1 MADTLRPASLQDLE
15 TFVRHRVAMFQ
26 DMDYGDE
33 AGRERMAPVFREQL
47 RTWLTT
53 GQVRGWIAEDGGAIV
68 GGALL
73 QLKEALP
80 TPLSLQR
87 VRGYLYN
94 VYVVPEARGNG
105 LARRLTETALA
116 HAREIGVE
124 MVELHASKDAEQLY
138 RGMGF
143 EPSPE
148 FRLIL
153 SEAVTP
159 PSQWKDR
166 R

>member
-1 MADTLRPASLQDLE
+1 MDERLRPSTLADLE
-15 TFVRHRVAMFQ
+15 VHVAHRVAMFK
-26 DMDYGDE
+26 DMDYGDDE
-33 AGRERMAPVFREQL
+33 GRARMAPVFRELL
-47 RTWLTT
+47 RAWLTT
-53 GQVRGWIAEDGGAIV
+53 GQAQGWVAESGGRVV

-80 TPLSLQR
+80 SPLSLQR

-94 VYVVPEARGNG
+94 VYVAPEARGRG
-105 LARRLTETALA
+105 LARRLTEAALA
-116 HAREIGVE
+116 HAREIGLE
-124 MVELHASKDAEQLY
+124 MVELHASRDAEALY
-138 RGMGF
+138 RHMGF

-153 SEAVTP
+153 SDAITP
-159 PSQWKDR
+159 PSQWRER

>member
-1 MADTLRPASLQDLE
+1 MDAAIRPAGPEDLE
-15 TFVRHRVAMFQ
+15 TFVAHRVAMFR
-26 DMDYGDE
+26 DMDYGDDE
-33 AGRERMAPVFREQL
+33 GRARMAPVFRELL
-47 RTWLTT
+47 RGWLTT
-53 GQVRGWIAEDGGAIV
+53 GQARGWVAESCGRVV

-80 TPLSLQR
+80 SPLSLQR

-94 VYVVPEARGNG
+94 VYVEPEARGTG
-105 LARRLTETALA
+105 LARRLTEAALA
-116 HAREIGVE
+116 HAREIGLE
-124 MVELHASKDAEQLY
+124 MVELHASRDAEALY
-138 RGMGF
+138 RHMGF

-153 SEAVTP
+153 SDAITP
-159 PSQWKDR
+159 PSQWRER